1 MQFLRGTIIVRHDAT
16 YPQGAL
22 VVSGYSETGE
32 LLAYPKGGGAEFRIP
47 ASDITKFSAVT
58 EGEQTPIYR
67 RSNFA
72 LEGVEETF
80 SGWSNGELWNGWA
93 MPKFAFDEAQR
104 IIAALNLADGRFDA
118 PSDAFITT
126 MSDDHE
132 VWPAEVIELPDG
144 GSLKA
149 YGVGAGSW
157 IWEECDEEDAE

>member
-22 VVSGYSETGE
+22 VVSGYGETGE

-72 LEGVEETF
+72 LEGLRRHF
-80 SGWSNGELWNGWA
+80 
-93 MPKFAFDEAQR
+93 P
-104 IIAALNLADGRFDA
+104 DGRTA
-118 PSDAFITT
+118 NGGMAGRCPSLRSTKLNE
-126 MSDDHE
+126 SS
-132 VWPAEVIELPDG
+132 PR
-144 GSLKA
+144 
-149 YGVGAGSW
+149 
-157 IWEECDEEDAE
+157 